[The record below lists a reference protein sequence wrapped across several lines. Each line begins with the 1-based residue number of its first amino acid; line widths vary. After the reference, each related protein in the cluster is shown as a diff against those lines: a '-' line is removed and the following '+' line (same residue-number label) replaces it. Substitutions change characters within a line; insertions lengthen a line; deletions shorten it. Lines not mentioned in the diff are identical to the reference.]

1 MDLKI
6 ALLTACIFLAGCVV
20 EREVVVE
27 VPPEKPVAPDM
38 RTDWGYNPKNER
50 DKWNPQPHKFFFEGH
65 RYIYFKFPGAS
76 PRSGTAGIV
85 LDPRCPLCE
94 LQAKKMAEKD
104 DQNKTEKP

>member
-38 RTDWGYNPKNER
+38 RTDWGYNP
-50 DKWNPQPHKFFFEGH
+50 
-65 RYIYFKFPGAS
+65 
-76 PRSGTAGIV
+76 
-85 LDPRCPLCE
+85 
-94 LQAKKMAEKD
+94 
-104 DQNKTEKP
+104 